1 MSSHEDGCNSS
12 AITAHRHN
20 PTETLGHV
28 RLQDEVTGAT
38 LLVPQPSSDPNDP
51 LNWSKAF
58 KIYIA
63 VLTCVALTWVNFF
76 AGGPAAVSVEIVI
89 DIFGTYPPNPRNPAT
104 LSPAS
109 IAAFSSAVTK
119 VALLFSAASMAAGVC
134 NLLWVPLT
142 LKYGRRV
149 VYTFSFLVFGLCCI
163 WSARATSYGSLL
175 ASRIIAAWF
184 AGSTECVA
192 PMTIVDIFFL
202 HERGRITAVYSAAL
216 STGAAFGLLISGIM
230 SISQNWR
237 MFHYLC
243 AAIALATT
251 VLIFFTMPE
260 TAYRRGV
267 GEIEEESN
275 EKVSS
280 VSEVERAEMS
290 STPKKSFT
298 QRMAFNR
305 APLTNE
311 SIWKIAI
318 RPVLVLFLPPVF
330 WSTVSFGIGIGI
342 FVILGT
348 TAATAFSQAYDF
360 TVWQVGLVWIA
371 GIVGNLLGIP
381 FGGFFSDWV
390 ANRATSKNAGIR
402 EPEMR
407 LPAVSIAMITYP
419 GSLLLYG
426 LGIHYKAH
434 WIVPI
439 LGIFLFSF
447 GSSAAIG
454 ISIVYTIDCY
464 RPIAGEVVV
473 SQVVFKS
480 FITFLMSFYANPW
493 VDRDGY
499 AGAFG
504 TMAGF
509 SFIVL
514 ALWIPLYIWGK
525 QIRHATL
532 KWRVMRYVSWG
543 ADRETGE

>member
-1 MSSHEDGCNSS
+1 MPYSENELNSS
-12 AITAHRHN
+12 TITAHRHH

-51 LNWSKAF
+51 LNWPKAF
-58 KIYIA
+58 KIYVA

-76 AGGPAAVSVEIVI
+76 AAGPGAVLVEIVI
-89 DIFGTYPPNPRNPAT
+89 EVFGVYPPDPRFSAT

-109 IAAFSSAVTK
+109 NAAFSSAVSK
-119 VALLFSAASMAAGVC
+119 VALLFSTASMAAGVC
-134 NLLWVPLT
+134 NLLWVPLAV
-142 LKYGRRV
+142 KYGRRV
-149 VYTFSFLVFGLCCI
+149 VYTSSYLVFGLCCI

-175 ASRIIAAWF
+175 ASRIIATFF

-192 PMTIVDIFFL
+192 PMTIADIFFF
-202 HERGRITAVYSAAL
+202 HERGRMTAIYSAAL
-216 STGAAFGLLISGIM
+216 STGAAFGFMISGIM

-237 MFHYLC
+237 MFYYLC
-243 AAIALATT
+243 AALVLATT
-251 VLIFFTMPE
+251 VLILFTMPE
-260 TAYRRGV
+260 TAYQRDGS
-267 GEIEEESN
+267 GTEEVEN
-275 EKVSS
+275 EKISS
-280 VSEVERAEMS
+280 VSEVERAEVS
-290 STPKKSFT
+290 STPKKSFA

-305 APLTNE
+305 APLTHE
-311 SIWKIAI
+311 SLWKIAI

-342 FVILGT
+342 FVTLGT
-348 TAATAFSQAYDF
+348 TAATAFSQVYGF
-360 TVWQVGLVWIA
+360 TVWQLGLVWIA

-381 FGGFFSDWV
+381 FGGYFSDWV
-390 ANRATSKNAGIR
+390 ANRATSQNGGIR

-407 LPAVSIAMITYP
+407 LPAVSIAMVTYP

-426 LGIHYKAH
+426 LGINYKAH
-434 WIVPI
+434 WIVPT

-454 ISIVYTIDCY
+454 ISVVYTIDCY

-480 FITFLMSFYANPW
+480 FITFLMSFYANLW

-504 TMAGF
+504 AMAAF
-509 SFIVL
+509 SFVVL

-532 KWRVMRYVSWG
+532 KGRVMRHVHWN

>member
-1 MSSHEDGCNSS
+1 MSHPATELESS
-12 AITAHRHN
+12 AITHRLR

-58 KIYIA
+58 KIYVA
-63 VLTCVALTWVNFF
+63 MLTCVALTWINFF
-76 AGGPAAVSVEIVI
+76 AGGPGAVLVEIAV
-89 DIFGTYPPNPRNPAT
+89 DLFGVYPPDPHNPAS

-109 IAAFSSAVTK
+109 IAGFSSAVSKT
-119 VALLFSAASMAAGVC
+119 ALLFSTASMVAGVS
-134 NLLWVPLT
+134 NLLWVPLAV
-142 LKYGRRV
+142 KYGRRV

-175 ASRIIAAWF
+175 ASRIVAAWF
-184 AGSTECVA
+184 SGSAECVA
-192 PMTIVDIFFL
+192 PMTIADIFFL
-202 HERGRITAVYSAAL
+202 HERGKMTAMYSAAL

-243 AAIALATT
+243 AALVLATT

-260 TAYRRGV
+260 TAFQRHLGP
-267 GEIEEESN
+267 IEEVAN
-275 EKVSS
+275 EKVSNMA
-280 VSEVERAEMS
+280 EVEHIEVS
-290 STPKKSFT
+290 NTPKKSFT
-298 QRMAFNR
+298 QQMAFNR
-305 APLTNE
+305 APLTHE
-311 SIWKIAI
+311 SIWKIAF
-318 RPVLVLFLPPVF
+318 RPVLILFLPPVF

-342 FVILGT
+342 FVVLGT
-348 TAATAFSQAYDF
+348 TAATAFSQVYDF
-360 TVWQVGLVWIA
+360 AVWQLGLVWIA

-381 FGGFFSDWV
+381 FGGYFSDWV
-390 ANRATSKNAGIR
+390 ADRATSKNRGVR

-426 LGIHYKAH
+426 LGINYKAH
-434 WIVPI
+434 WIVPT

-454 ISIVYTIDCY
+454 ITVVYTIDCY

-504 TMAGF
+504 AMAGF

-525 QIRHATL
+525 KIRHATL
-532 KWRVMRYVSWG
+532 KGRVMQHIHWDV
-543 ADRETGE
+543 DRETGE

>member
-1 MSSHEDGCNSS
+1 MSHHVNELESS
-12 AITAHRHN
+12 AIAHRHH

-28 RLQDEVTGAT
+28 RLQDGITGAT

-51 LNWSKAF
+51 LNWSRAF
-58 KIYIA
+58 KVYVTLLI
-63 VLTCVALTWVNFF
+63 CVALTWINFF
-76 AGGPAAVSVEIVI
+76 AGGPGAVLVEIAI
-89 DIFGTYPPNPRNPAT
+89 DLFGVYPPDSHNPAT
-104 LSPAS
+104 LSPMS
-109 IAAFSSAVTK
+109 IAAFSSAVSKT
-119 VALLFSAASMAAGVC
+119 ALLFSTASMVAGVS
-134 NLLWVPLT
+134 NLLWVPLAV
-142 LKYGRRV
+142 KYGRRV
-149 VYTFSFLVFGLCCI
+149 VYTSSFLVFGLCCI

-184 AGSTECVA
+184 SGSAECVA
-192 PMTIVDIFFL
+192 PMTIADIFFL
-202 HERGRITAVYSAAL
+202 HERGKMTAMYSAAL
-216 STGAAFGLLISGIM
+216 SMGAAFGLLISGIM

-243 AAIALATT
+243 AALVLATT

-260 TAYRRGV
+260 TTYQRDV
-267 GEIEEESN
+267 GRTEEVADR
-275 EKVSS
+275 KVSN
-280 VSEVERAEMS
+280 VAEVEHVEVS
-290 STPKKSFT
+290 NTPKKTFT

-305 APLTNE
+305 SPLTNE
-311 SIWKIAI
+311 SIWKIAL
-318 RPVLVLFLPPVF
+318 RPVFIFFLPPVF
-330 WSTVSFGIGIGI
+330 WSTISFGIGIGI
-342 FVILGT
+342 FVVLGT
-348 TAATAFSQAYDF
+348 TAATAFSQVYDF
-360 TVWQVGLVWIA
+360 TVWQLGLVWIA
-371 GIVGNLLGIP
+371 GIVGNILGIP
-381 FGGFFSDWV
+381 FGGYFSDWV
-390 ANRATSKNAGIR
+390 ANRATSNNGGVR

-426 LGIHYKAH
+426 LGINYKAH
-434 WIVPI
+434 WMVPT

-454 ISIVYTIDCY
+454 ITVVYTIDCY

-493 VDRDGY
+493 VNRDGY

-504 TMAGF
+504 AMAGL
-509 SFIVL
+509 SFVVL

-532 KWRVMRYVSWG
+532 KGRAMRYVHWDL
-543 ADRETGE
+543 DRETGE